1 MTCEKEAFK
10 RVFSAKDIEY
20 GLESPLIIAQKSC
33 HHNAPL
39 ITHES
44 DGPFTSRRATGVAP
58 FSG

>member
-1 MTCEKEAFK
+1 MTSEEEAFK
-10 RVFSAKDIEY
+10 RVFTAKDIEY

-33 HHNAPL
+33 HHKAPL

-44 DGPFTSRRATGVAP
+44 DGPITSRRTAGVAP